1 MGVDSDA
8 QQVTQGGGFIYVG
21 GQSGLEP
28 GAGDSF
34 SEQIHRCL
42 GNIASILEAQGSSIE
57 KLVKVTTY
65 LRADKM
71 TLEQYRAYGAAYNE
85 FFFGRG
91 IGQKP
96 ARSTVGVKFV
106 EPDKLV
112 EMEAIALV

>member
-1 MGVDSDA
+1 MASDSDV
-8 QQVTQGGGFIYVG
+8 QEVTQGGGFIYVG
-21 GQSGLEP
+21 GQSGFKP

-42 GNIASILEAQGSSIE
+42 ESIASILEDQGSSVE

-91 IGQKP
+91 IRQKP
-96 ARSTVGVKFV
+96 ARSTIGVRFV
-106 EPDKLV
+106 EPEKLV